1 MNNKQNPQLTIPRV
15 SGSICPKC
23 GFIGTDKELVY
34 TEDELMYEK
43 GIDDP
48 QYGGALVEVTILY
61 CPNCGG

>member
-1 MNNKQNPQLTIPRV
+1 MNNEQKPQLTIPCV

-23 GFIGTDKELVY
+23 GFIGIEKEPVY
-34 TEDELMYEK
+34 TDTELMYEN